1 MFSKIGKTG
10 LIGTGS
16 KVGWRGRN
24 VVGRNTMNRAIKGQE
39 DQFFRAFQVKGNQGP
54 YIRVFDKQDVL
65 VQRVEGHSFAR
76 FAKIFLPKGTEIGIT
91 PLHRFV
97 SLTGDY
103 VKDVVRGDV
112 GWIESP
118 VSVLP
123 LVTTSFTEQNFF
135 FGFMMVASQDD
146 VTLHAY
152 YNLDGELI
160 LEAKIVGRSVESVQS
175 RNQALAALLEEEEYP
190 VMNFEATWEKPFQLS
205 PAFWAFRGFYPGY
218 EVQPVIAPEVLE
230 AAEESMPTQVVALRQ
245 IDHM

>member
-1 MFSKIGKTG
+1 MFSKIGSTG
-10 LIGTGS
+10 LIGTRS
-16 KVGWRGRN
+16 QVWWRGRN
-24 VVGRNTMNRAIKGQE
+24 VQGRNSMNKVIKGQ
-39 DQFFRAFQVKGNQGP
+39 DDPFFCAFQVKGNQGP
-54 YIRVFDKQDVL
+54 YIRVFDKQDVF
-65 VQRVEGHSFAR
+65 VQRVDGASFAR
-76 FAKIFLPKGTEIGIT
+76 FAKTFLPEGTEIGLT

-97 SLTGDY
+97 ALTGDY
-103 VKDVVRGDV
+103 VKDVIQGNV

-146 VTLHAY
+146 VTLHGY

-160 LEAKIVGRSVESVQS
+160 LEAKIVKGSVEAVRSRSQGLTALIDEEGYSVVDF
-175 RNQALAALLEEEEYP
+175 NT
-190 VMNFEATWEKPFQLS
+190 TWEKPFRLS

-230 AAEESMPTQVVALRQ
+230 VAEESMPTQVVALRQ